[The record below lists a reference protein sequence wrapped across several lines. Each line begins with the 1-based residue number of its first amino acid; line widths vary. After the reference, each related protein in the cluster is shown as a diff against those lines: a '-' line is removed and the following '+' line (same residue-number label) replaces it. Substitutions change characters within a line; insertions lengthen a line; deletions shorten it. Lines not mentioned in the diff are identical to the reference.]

1 MFSALEKQGTVLPPW
16 GRSVASLSWANKCPV
31 VCVIAARL
39 KGKKQSKPTLYVEG
53 RPKGSLNPLRKGHS
67 SAERLGSI
75 SVGQPQSLPSALSA
89 DDQATS
95 TGGEPRAG
103 ALLRQNSGELREHE
117 LLHCTVL
124 CHKAQSLAPRI
135 WECHHRPLEAM
146 DPKHPKAP
154 LLSSVPWAVC
164 SHLREPELASA
175 RGRKHTLN
183 NTEYV
188 YDKVRRGDVIDPF
201 MIQGRTFYHLHRL
214 SLAFMLADFP
224 PERMKQYSSE

>member
-1 MFSALEKQGTVLPPW
+1 M
-16 GRSVASLSWANKCPV
+16 
-31 VCVIAARL
+31 
-39 KGKKQSKPTLYVEG
+39 
-53 RPKGSLNPLRKGHS
+53 
-67 SAERLGSI
+67 
-75 SVGQPQSLPSALSA
+75 GQPQSLPSALSA
-89 DDQATS
+89 DDQATR

-124 CHKAQSLAPRI
+124 CHKAQSLAPTI

-175 RGRKHTLN
+175 RGRKHTLS

-201 MIQGRTFYHLHRL
+201 MIQGCTFYHLHRL